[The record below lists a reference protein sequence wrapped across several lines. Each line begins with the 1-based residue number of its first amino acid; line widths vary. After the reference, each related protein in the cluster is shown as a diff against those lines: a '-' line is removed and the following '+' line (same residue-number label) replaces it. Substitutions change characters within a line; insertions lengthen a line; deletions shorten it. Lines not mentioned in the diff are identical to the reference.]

1 MKLIADDPIVA
12 CALRTGYPPWELRP
26 AAAGGRGR
34 QAAISAAIGKRKE
47 KRKPAAFS
55 EHRKV
60 GDGPCAAG
68 NSEFGIMNSEFSE
81 DRASC
86 VGGDEVQGPTLRAV
100 RERPLR
106 REPTLPRRG
115 G

>member
-26 AAAGGRGR
+26 CAAGGGSSKG
-34 QAAISAAIGKRKE
+34 AISAAIGKRKE

-55 EHRKV
+55 EHRKA

-68 NSEFGIMNSEFSE
+68 NSEFSE

>member
-26 AAAGGRGR
+26 CAAGGGSSKG
-34 QAAISAAIGKRKE
+34 AISAAIGKRKE

-55 EHRKV
+55 EHRKA
-60 GDGPCAAG
+60 GDGPAAAG
-68 NSEFGIMNSEFSE
+68 NSEFGVRNSELSE

-86 VGGDEVQGPTLRAV
+86 AVGNTVQGPTLRAV

-106 REPTLPRRG
+106 REATLPRRG